1 MRWRA
6 ERWMKLHHMP
16 VAFAYSPLFVLR
28 NGTKMLAHTFRGSTL
43 KSWLG
48 LEDER
53 KAFER
58 YRTIRQ
64 TERTFL

>member
-1 MRWRA
+1 
-6 ERWMKLHHMP
+6 MP